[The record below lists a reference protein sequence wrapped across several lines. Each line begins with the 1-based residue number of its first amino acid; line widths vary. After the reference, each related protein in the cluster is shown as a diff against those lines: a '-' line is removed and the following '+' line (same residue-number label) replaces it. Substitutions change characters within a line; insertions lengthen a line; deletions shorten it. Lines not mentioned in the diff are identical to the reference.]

1 MKNMMSTSPS
11 GIIVSAFKAIL
22 IMFLFYNLME
32 PHMLLKM
39 FSISSSYSCLI
50 LDPELSKL
58 TIFPAFFSLTFS
70 AIAS

>member
-11 GIIVSAFKAIL
+11 VIIVPAFKAIL

-39 FSISSSYSCLI
+39 CSISSYRCLI

-58 TIFPAFFSLTFS
+58 TILPAFFSLTFS
-70 AIAS
+70 ATAS